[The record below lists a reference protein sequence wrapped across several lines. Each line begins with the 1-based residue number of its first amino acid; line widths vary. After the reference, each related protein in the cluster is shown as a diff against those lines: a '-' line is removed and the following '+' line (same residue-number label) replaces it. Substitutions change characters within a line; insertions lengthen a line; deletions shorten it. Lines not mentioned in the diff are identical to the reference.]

1 MNFKPI
7 LRKAAAKLGL
17 PDEDGSIWYVVA
29 LMGGAIVLIAY
40 FSIIPLI
47 GYNLDSAVTLPA
59 NSSWNASAPEGAGI
73 VTGAGLWSSLGPIAK
88 TAAIVAGIAA
98 MIMIIMTMAGGMG
111 RRQ

>member
-29 LMGGAIVLIAY
+29 LMGGIIVLIAY

-59 NSSWNASAPEGAGI
+59 NSDWNASHNNAI
-73 VTGAGLWSSLGPIAK
+73 VTGSGLWKSLGPIAQ

>member
-47 GYNLDSAVTLPA
+47 GYNLDSAVVIPA
-59 NSSWNASAPEGAGI
+59 GSDWNASEHPGRI
-73 VTGAGLWSSLGPIAK
+73 VTGADLWSSLGPIAK
-88 TAAIVAGIAA
+88 TAAIVSGIAA